1 MILECKEHYS
11 YEFILNTS
19 NNLDRTQYKL
29 QESVFDIINEI
40 KNKLKIEINSNNAFN
55 STFIKKSNE
64 EYMNNLFKY
73 LNKLSDKTYDK
84 FSNQIIELIKNNTN
98 KEINEIIID
107 KFFEIIITN
116 SVYCKLYAKL
126 FYLMINEDN
135 SFLIFFNDKIELYL
149 NNFKNIKYVSSNEN
163 YDEYCKYIK
172 HIDSLK
178 NFTSFLIECFN
189 NDICDL
195 NRIVNIIIFLQENII
210 ENIDNEENLKLNE
223 NYCLNIHIIIKNL
236 INKLNNNDKW
246 NIIIKNFGTIYNTD
260 GLGKNKRIQFNIMDI
275 NDIIHKL

>member
-11 YEFILNTS
+11 YEFILNTY

-29 QESVFDIINEI
+29 QDIVFDEINKI
-40 KNKLKIEINSNNAFN
+40 KNKLKIDNNSNSIFN
-55 STFIKKSNE
+55 STFIKKSND

-84 FSNQIIELIKNNTN
+84 FSNQIIELIKNNDN

-107 KFFEIIITN
+107 KFFEIVITN

-135 SFLIFFNDKIELYL
+135 SFLVFFNDKIELYL

-163 YDEYCKYIK
+163 YDEYCRYIK

-178 NFTSFLIECFN
+178 NFTSFLIECYN
-189 NDICDL
+189 NNICDL
-195 NRIVNIIIFLQENII
+195 NRIVNIVIFLQENII

-223 NYCLNIHIIIKNL
+223 NYCLIIHIIIKNL

-246 NIIIKNFGTIYNTD
+246 NIIINNFNTICDSD
-260 GLGKNKRIQFNIMDI
+260 GVGKNKRIEFNIMDI
-275 NDIIHKL
+275 NDIIDKL